1 MTKRSA
7 ALHQLDSTQLNTLL
21 YGQKAEGRVKP
32 HIKAKQLISTAIMDG
47 QQLRQDMVAN
57 AISFLSDSSVNDT
70 PLTNKI
76 QFLESK
82 GMTNAEIQAAIS
94 ATQQQQQHAAP
105 IEAQQTPLMNAN
117 STMVGAP
124 PLPPQAYPYYT
135 SPMPPPPPPPRSLDW
150 KDYVIMS
157 TTTAGIL
164 YGAYQVVSRYVLP
177 KLIPPSQSKLDEDKD
192 AMEREFQRVE
202 AILQKLEEDQ
212 TEFIKRQDE
221 KSKLIDEA
229 LIEVDAIV
237 KATNEKNLRN
247 EETLKYLK
255 LEIDSIKTTLLKNL
269 DSQKSTI
276 SNELHELQKKTD
288 SLKETV
294 ATKLIPK
301 VSTID
306 YAHPTSSPSPSPS
319 PIPPSN
325 LITNNRSTSSE
336 SFPLNKTPSTGNYS
350 NLNIPPPSSVPSAKD
365 ILGTSTGADTATGSN
380 ASTFKESAPS
390 SSGNSK
396 PDEEN
401 SAASYTTAPTPTQAA
416 SIPAWQLASA
426 HKSLSDANASVPAWQ
441 LAAEDK

>member
-1 MTKRSA
+1 
-7 ALHQLDSTQLNTLL
+7 
-21 YGQKAEGRVKP
+21 
-32 HIKAKQLISTAIMDG
+32 
-47 QQLRQDMVAN
+47 
-57 AISFLSDSSVNDT
+57 
-70 PLTNKI
+70 
-76 QFLESK
+76 
-82 GMTNAEIQAAIS
+82 
-94 ATQQQQQHAAP
+94 
-105 IEAQQTPLMNAN
+105 
-117 STMVGAP
+117 
-124 PLPPQAYPYYT
+124 
-135 SPMPPPPPPPRSLDW
+135 
-150 KDYVIMS
+150 
-157 TTTAGIL
+157 
-164 YGAYQVVSRYVLP
+164 
-177 KLIPPSQSKLDEDKD
+177 
-192 AMEREFQRVE
+192 
-202 AILQKLEEDQ
+202 
-212 TEFIKRQDE
+212 
-221 KSKLIDEA
+221 
-229 LIEVDAIV
+229 
-237 KATNEKNLRN
+237 
-247 EETLKYLK
+247 LKYLK

-301 VSTID
+301 TSTID

-336 SFPLNKTPSTGNYS
+336 SFPLNTTGNYS

-365 ILGTSTGADTATGSN
+365 ILGTSTSTGADTATATATATATGSS

>member
-1 MTKRSA
+1 M
-7 ALHQLDSTQLNTLL
+7 N
-21 YGQKAEGRVKP
+21 
-32 HIKAKQLISTAIMDG
+32 G

-105 IEAQQTPLMNAN
+105 IPSQQTPLMNAN

-301 VSTID
+301 TSTID

-336 SFPLNKTPSTGNYS
+336 SFPLNTTGNYS

-365 ILGTSTGADTATGSN
+365 ILGTSTSTGADTATATATATATGSS